1 MSMWEKTGPLEIIR
15 PSLLVEKLE
24 SLKVPAQ
31 GHRVTNNKSGKRM
44 RTCRP
49 YHHINPYSSTFELGK
64 KQTAEN
70 EGSIKE
76 GIKMSENFLTI
87 PVLVSF
93 R

>member
-1 MSMWEKTGPLEIIR
+1 MEIIR
-15 PSLLVEKLE
+15 LSLLVEKLE
-24 SLKVPAQ
+24 SLEVPAQ
-31 GHRVTNNKSGKRM
+31 GHRVTNKRGKRT

-49 YHHINPYSSTFELGK
+49 DHHVNPYSSIFELGK
-64 KQTAEN
+64 KRTAEN

-76 GIKMSENFLTI
+76 GIKMSEKFLTI

>member
-1 MSMWEKTGPLEIIR
+1 MSMWERTGLLEIIR

-31 GHRVTNNKSGKRM
+31 GHRMTNKSGKRK

-49 YHHINPYSSTFELGK
+49 HHHINPCSSTFELGK
-64 KQTAEN
+64 KQTEEN
-70 EGSIKE
+70 EGTIKE
-76 GIKMSENFLTI
+76 GIKMSEKLLTI